1 MPFAFSRGF
10 FSSLTSRILRA
21 ERQHENSTHKNIS
34 RPARRRAGEFPGPRI
49 PPFRLRFYDPASN
62 PETLARRSFPV
73 APFYWFATRTRRI
86 LADMPAEDQHR
97 RFQRQ
102 LGANRDFGPLDARV
116 FRGVFPP
123 SLCPPRRHPR
133 DPLISGLRGSR
144 NEPSEARWHEEGS
157 VGWAV
162 GGSCSKLRYRDLAT
176 LTPLLVNPP
185 LPPCAAT
192 KQQPPSSWKTPMSQ
206 AFHI

>member
-1 MPFAFSRGF
+1 
-10 FSSLTSRILRA
+10 
-21 ERQHENSTHKNIS
+21 
-34 RPARRRAGEFPGPRI
+34 
-49 PPFRLRFYDPASN
+49 
-62 PETLARRSFPV
+62 
-73 APFYWFATRTRRI
+73 
-86 LADMPAEDQHR
+86 MPAEDQHR

-123 SLCPPRRHPR
+123 SLCPPHRHPR

-157 VGWAV
+157 MGWAV

-176 LTPLLVNPP
+176 LTPLLVKPP
-185 LPPCAAT
+185 LPSCAET
-192 KQQPPSSWKTPMSQ
+192 KHGNNPRLRTRHRCRKRSIFEDIDDRCERIEVSISKPISQ
-206 AFHI
+206 